1 MQSQISNVECAPL
14 SVWEIF
20 QDFKPLSRL
29 RPEHIG
35 GSTAGWRSCLS
46 SHPHAESKSFTSLGH
61 AGSFS
66 CPIYIMSTSS
76 YHSVAI
82 CGRFA
87 HWEYWDIELQQ
98 SSDWDFSNEI
108 HVPICFVI
116 AAATN
121 MFEQDSKGLSTVW
134 KALNSSAGTC
144 RLCLLAFYYCPQ
156 WTLGAKATRTLAAE
170 RVIVHIFGAEPRL
183 MPKKQN
189 DLWCL
194 PTCCSWDSRVSWH
207 YLFPSRRES
216 ALYVLY
222 QRRQQWYC
230 TKGLWLKT
238 SPCHNLPKFI

>member
-1 MQSQISNVECAPL
+1 MCTSFRL
-14 SVWEIF
+14 G
-20 QDFKPLSRL
+20 DLSRFQTL
-29 RPEHIG
+29 ESTETGTYRRIHSWLKELPQQSPSRRKQKLHISWACG
-35 GSTAGWRSCLS
+35 
-46 SHPHAESKSFTSLGH
+46 E
-61 AGSFS
+61 FS